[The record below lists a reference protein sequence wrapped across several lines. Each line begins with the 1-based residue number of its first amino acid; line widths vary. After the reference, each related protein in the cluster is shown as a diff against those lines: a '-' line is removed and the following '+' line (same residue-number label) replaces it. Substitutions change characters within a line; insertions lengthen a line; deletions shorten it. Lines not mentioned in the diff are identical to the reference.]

1 MRNNYPH
8 SPQSTLL
15 RHSSGLFVFIH
26 LHCFFSF
33 FFSDYNI
40 LLATFTDNTVKIY
53 DVKPLFT
60 TIDAFKSLQHTPG
73 LFEQVKVDVGGYG
86 ISWNDYLDLSCDD
99 IREKGIIQDKEKIF
113 KYA

>member
-1 MRNNYPH
+1 MGNSGVYRT
-8 SPQSTLL
+8 STIRINRKVIYMFHTIKSIKPLN
-15 RHSSGLFVFIH
+15 
-26 LHCFFSF
+26 
-33 FFSDYNI
+33 DYI
-40 LLATFTDNTVKIY
+40 LLATFIDNTVKIY

-99 IREKGIIQDKEKIF
+99 IWEKGIIQDKEKIF